1 MREPV
6 IPAATIRGSLPARP
20 PESDAPPPDGVVV
33 VPTYPMY
40 SAGQMALATFLG
52 TPFAGCLLLGKNYSR
67 LRKPGAA
74 WLAYAIGAIVT
85 GLLLFAAIAVE
96 GYPRIFSV
104 AGVIAIGV
112 LGRALQG
119 DAYELHER
127 SGGRQA
133 SWWVTVG
140 LSLLTTLCWV
150 LLVVAAVVAYEYASV
165 EPSVERNGGE
175 VFHPGATAAEATAVA
190 DFLAERGYFDG
201 DAASVRL
208 EREGDRMVALFVV
221 KETAIRD
228 DKVKTFFEGL
238 ASELSERGL
247 GGKPVDIYLTDD
259 QWERLTSIPWESR
272 ARGIEVGKDTI
283 TIRRGT
289 DEAQA
294 RRFAA
299 LMQGLGEFDGTG
311 HNAMLDRH
319 GRFRATFAVGADIT
333 DEGVQHIHRLAWRI
347 ATHVFEGSPV
357 DIVLID
363 DKQQPVHRLSWD
375 KRPPDPFVTA
385 SGNEIHRWENCSE
398 ADARATAEV
407 LAPALTARTEVALA
421 CFDEKIELSL
431 YSEKRLTTD
440 EIAVEKLSRDLFGD
454 RPVHLWL
461 HGLDRGDSY
470 ASQAWDDRPRKAK
483 RKR

>member
-1 MREPV
+1 MREPP
-6 IPAATIRGSLPARP
+6 IPAATIRGSLPAPP
-20 PESDAPPPDGVVV
+20 PESDAPLPEGVVV

-74 WLAYAIGAIVT
+74 WLAYGIGALVT

-104 AGVIAIGV
+104 AGVIVIGV

-119 DAYELHER
+119 DAYDHHER
-127 SGGRQA
+127 SGGRRA

-150 LLVVAAVVAYEYASV
+150 VLVVAAVVAYEYTQL

-221 KETAIRD
+221 KDTAIRD
-228 DKVKTFFEGL
+228 DKVKTYFEGF

-259 QWERLTSIPWESR
+259 QWERRTSILWESR
-272 ARGIEVGKDTI
+272 AQVIAVGKDKI

-299 LMQGLGEFDGTG
+299 LLQSLGEFDGTG

-333 DEGVQHIHRLAWRI
+333 KDGIEHIHRIAWRI

-363 DKQQPVHRLSWD
+363 DNQVPVHRLSWD

-385 SGNEIHRWENCSE
+385 AGNEIHRLGTCTEDE
-398 ADARATAEV
+398 ARGTAEV
-407 LAPALTARTEVALA
+407 LAAVLAARVEVQIACNEEVA
-421 CFDEKIELSL
+421 ELMI
-431 YSEKRLTTD
+431 YGEKRLTTGD
-440 EIAVEKLSRDLFGD
+440 IAVEKLSQGVFGD
-454 RPVHLWL
+454 RPVDLWL
-461 HGLDRGDSY
+461 HGLDRGEAY
-470 ASQAWDDRPRKAK
+470 AWQKWADRPRKTT